1 MGQIWSHD
9 PAAANG
15 PLNWGGITPSYE
27 TCGDAANGSSSI
39 VSVGM
44 AQTPIDIATAK
55 SVLALLPGVEFRYED
70 TAFDVENTGHVVEVV
85 YAAGSFIKLGRSIT
99 DMYQLVQFHF
109 HAPSEHTVDGKQYDA
124 ELHLVHKNILG
135 QLVVIGVLL
144 SQSDMAGSGVFDD
157 IVTTAPMLP
166 GTGSRDGLSLNAT
179 SLLPEDLSYF
189 TYTGS
194 LTTPPCT
201 EGVRWFVMET
211 PVPVS
216 EFVIQQLHAVTSQF
230 PGYNS
235 FANNNRPVT
244 PLNGRTVLM
253 GY

>member
-1 MGQIWSHD
+1 
-9 PAAANG
+9 
-15 PLNWGGITPSYE
+15 
-27 TCGDAANGSSSI
+27 
-39 VSVGM
+39 
-44 AQTPIDIATAK
+44 
-55 SVLALLPGVEFRYED
+55 
-70 TAFDVENTGHVVEVV
+70 
-85 YAAGSFIKLGRSIT
+85 
-99 DMYQLVQFHF
+99 
-109 HAPSEHTVDGKQYDA
+109 
-124 ELHLVHKNILG
+124 
-135 QLVVIGVLL
+135 
-144 SQSDMAGSGVFDD
+144 
-157 IVTTAPMLP
+157 MLP